1 MFSRQTE
8 GWDKWKWNWWFQVK
22 NATISKVYFQN
33 CLWQTYQTL
42 LFKRNKFAYSDKNL
56 NGPFYTIKPNP
67 TSRVNIKLNKTSWTN
82 LFYCFLN
89 EFWNNFCFSDH
100 TSENPKCT
108 IIVWTFKLDSLTSSA
123 IEESCQP
130 LLMVGYGIIFESN
143 CSGLELSTW
152 KGLFTQNL
160 LNLIFVKGWLD
171 LGDFF
176 ANWIHNLT
184 WKET

>member
-8 GWDKWKWNWWFQVK
+8 GRDKWKWNWWFQVK

-56 NGPFYTIKPNP
+56 NGPFYKIKPNP
-67 TSRVNIKLNKTSWTN
+67 TSRVNIKLNKTSWN
-82 LFYCFLN
+82 NSFHYFLN

-143 CSGLELSTW
+143 CSGLELSTRKVPYYSKSLKLEFC
-152 KGLFTQNL
+152 KGLIRF
-160 LNLIFVKGWLD
+160 GWLFCQ
-171 LGDFF
+171 L
-176 ANWIHNLT
+176 NS
-184 WKET
+184 